1 MSTLARGNDLPPPTG
16 TVEVVQ
22 AALGRLYDTMIAIA
36 CVLLG
41 LMVLSITTDVLLRN
55 VALPG
60 FPRGFAASNDFS
72 EYSLYLCT
80 LLAAPGLLRA
90 GQHIRVDILLQAMPP
105 RLAWTCE
112 WVSDVLALAG
122 CTAVTWMGVVMT
134 AESYSS
140 GAMQT
145 KSLVVPEW
153 CLLAPLPV
161 AFALLGIEFGLRMWR
176 LAHGPRGPRADA
188 VSAA

>member
-105 RLAWTCE
+105 RLAWT
-112 WVSDVLALAG
+112 
-122 CTAVTWMGVVMT
+122 WMGVVMT